1 MPDAGEAR
9 GPEVASAVLLAM
21 SVVPAGIV
29 APMAGSTVAH
39 PVEGRLLLG
48 SLCWAMVLL
57 SQVKMA
63 PPRWPWKT

>member
-9 GPEVASAVLLAM
+9 GQEVASAVLLAV
-21 SVVPAGIV
+21 SVATAGMV

-48 SLCWAMVLL
+48 FLCWALILL

-63 PPRWPWKT
+63 PPRWP